1 MDKTTPRTL
10 LELLEKYE
18 VEIPIIQRDYAQ
30 GRKTQHANMV
40 RANLL
45 KDMKLAVTAQSPP
58 LDLNFIYGKLV
69 GEKFIP
75 LDGQQRLTTLYFL
88 YLYAFKDDESKTS
101 IFDKYT

>member
-1 MDKTTPRTL
+1 
-10 LELLEKYE
+10 
-18 VEIPIIQRDYAQ
+18 
-30 GRKTQHANMV
+30 MV

-75 LDGQQRLTTLYFL
+75 LDGQQRLTTLYLL
-88 YLYAFKDDESKTS
+88 YLYAFRAVS
-101 IFDKYT
+101 YTHLDVYKRQYYDRYGINFSNRLSYL

>member
-40 RANLL
+40 RT
-45 KDMKLAVTAQSPP
+45 KDRKSV
-58 LDLNFIYGKLV
+58 V
-69 GEKFIP
+69 
-75 LDGQQRLTTLYFL
+75 
-88 YLYAFKDDESKTS
+88 
-101 IFDKYT
+101 